1 MKFKADE
8 IATVIKQ
15 EIGRYRAA
23 LDVAEVGR
31 VLEIGDGVARI
42 YGLTHAMAGEML
54 EFQSGA
60 MGVVFNLEENSIGA
74 VVMGEYQD
82 IEEGN
87 EVRATGRLLSVP
99 VGDAVVGRVVDP
111 LARPMD
117 GKGPVQSDQ
126 RRPLEIIAPGIA
138 ERQPV

>member
-1 MKFKADE
+1 MKIKADE
-8 IATVIKQ
+8 ITSVIKQ
-15 EIGRYRAA
+15 EISRYKAA

-42 YGLTHAMAGEML
+42 YGLANAMAGEML
-54 EFQSGA
+54 EFQNGA

-82 IEEGN
+82 IEEGH

-99 VGDAVVGRVVDP
+99 VGEAVIGRV
-111 LARPMD
+111 
-117 GKGPVQSDQ
+117 
-126 RRPLEIIAPGIA
+126 
-138 ERQPV
+138 